1 MHINIFP
8 EHILVCSFIPKFL
21 ILFLTLI
28 NKLNL
33 TFVYILLTI
42 FAIYSSASSM
52 LLD

>member
-33 TFVYILLTI
+33 TFVYILYTI
-42 FAIYSSASSM
+42 FILYSSAPSI
-52 LLD
+52 LFD

>member
-1 MHINIFP
+1 MNINIFP

-42 FAIYSSASSM
+42 FAIYSSGSSI
-52 LLD
+52 LFD